1 MNDSGTV
8 CHRNIRITHDV
19 MCLFVLFFDNVLR
32 AVKKRFVFFSFK
44 FDTLFRLKDFVGFHA
59 FLFVSELS
67 EYLVKQRFRH
77 IIGIAVRSFYL
88 AVILIRVHTECNVTR
103 QRPRCGRPCQEISIL
118 SNDFKTRDRGAFL
131 YGLITLCHFLR
142 GKRGS
147 TARAVRH
154 DLKALV
160 QKLFVPDLF

>member
-1 MNDSGTV
+1 
-8 CHRNIRITHDV
+8 
-19 MCLFVLFFDNVLR
+19 MCFFVLLCDNVFR
-32 AVKKRFVFFSFK
+32 AVKKRFIFFSFK
-44 FDTLFRLKDFVGFHA
+44 FDTFFRLKNFIGLYA
-59 FLFVSELS
+59 LFLVAELS
-67 EYLVKQRFRH
+67 EYLVKQCFRH
-77 IIGIAVRSFYL
+77 IIGIAVRSLYL
-88 AVILIRVHTECNVTR
+88 AVILIRVHTERNVAR
-103 QRPRCGRPCQEISIL
+103 QCPRCGRPCQEISIL